1 MSRFVVT
8 RQSKR
13 FGLSLAALLL
23 CIVTLPAVAQE
34 LQPTVI
40 AVADVQRLLRESLA
54 GVSLEEQVVELRTS
68 LADGV
73 AEREQALR
81 QQEQELQDQMSIL
94 ASEVFAEKRRVFE
107 EEVVAFQREVRESQR
122 QLDEVY
128 GEGLNRIRV
137 VIIEILQQMV
147 EERGYDLILPQ
158 AQILVGSRDLDIT
171 DDVLAELNERIPGVN
186 INIEEN

>member
-1 MSRFVVT
+1 MSWNVIARCSRSVG
-8 RQSKR
+8 S
-13 FGLSLAALLL
+13 SLATVLL
-23 CIVTLPAVAQE
+23 CVVALPATAQD

-40 AVADVQRLLRESLA
+40 AVADVQRLLRESVA
-54 GVSLEEQVVELRTS
+54 GVSLEEQVGELRAS

-122 QLDEVY
+122 SLDEIY
-128 GEGLNRIRV
+128 GEGLNRIRL
-137 VIIEILQQMV
+137 VIIEILQEMV

-158 AQILVGSRDLDIT
+158 SQILVGSRELDIT
-171 DDVLAELNERIPGVN
+171 NDVLAELNERIPGIN
-186 INIEEN
+186 INVEEN